1 MINNKQMNI
10 ELKNASTMNDV
21 LKIINKYYDLDEP
34 LTTMNKGFILM
45 GMQTVIKK
53 TNIKP
58 R

>member
-1 MINNKQMNI
+1 MNI